1 MGKSFV
7 ELAAAKGLGEGV
19 GDGRFE
25 PETVTRAEFTAMLEE
40 VATAK
45 ELGLLDFVSGT
56 SFNPEQPLTREEMAS
71 MLAAVVKLEELPLTK
86 DFVSLDGYK
95 DIAQA
100 DSAYLEDVRLM
111 VKLHIM
117 TGTGENEVS
126 LKGETTRA
134 QAAVVW
140 IRTLQVLD
148 RIDGYKE

>member
-1 MGKSFV
+1 MKSG
-7 ELAAAKGLGEGV
+7 AWYY
-19 GDGRFE
+19 
-25 PETVTRAEFTAMLEE
+25 EE

-71 MLAAVVKLEELPLTK
+71 MLAAVVELEELPLTK

-95 DIAQA
+95 DIAPA

-117 TGTGENEVS
+117 TGTGKNQFS
-126 LKGETTRA
+126 PKGISTRA
-134 QAAVVW
+134 QAAVVL